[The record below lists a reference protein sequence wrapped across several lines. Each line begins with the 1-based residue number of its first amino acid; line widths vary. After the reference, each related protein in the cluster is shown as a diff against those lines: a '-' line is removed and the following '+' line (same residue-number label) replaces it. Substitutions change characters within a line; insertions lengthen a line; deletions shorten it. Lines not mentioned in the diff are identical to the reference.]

1 MGAAIQIDLMD
12 GRHDRKLEKV
22 RMQSRPG
29 AVDGTRGFLAEIHAQ
44 HAIAPVRYADTEGA
58 FLESVIEAFFGDA
71 LPIVPDANVLRGNI
85 GRACRDGRRT
95 VLMTGA
101 NTGTFRL
108 FCAAHVLEEVR
119 EHSERWALEMGIPY
133 DDYVACW
140 NQMLLP
146 HLRLV
151 DTSGLRELLAPGEV
165 ERVDALR
172 DRDDTPSATLA
183 LTLGAFYLTEDGP
196 ARLAVYGVDL
206 EPDERRKWLEPLRCG
221 GDAGEL
227 WKLILTATAVPTL
240 AVTGLWNL
248 GRWLYARSP
257 WVLAAALGPAAFFAM
272 KAKPESYRRLGAMLH
287 DSAMYFA
294 ESVIVPYNESI
305 ARFNA
310 MAPPTPSW
318 EEITSTN
325 PRDAVLMRACLHK
338 LARSRKSPMSVR
350 ELAAE
355 LPTLGIGQGEQRV
368 RHTLRGNRCFF
379 EPYKGKWQIGY
390 AIVRAR
396 QNATPPTATMSS

>member
-1 MGAAIQIDLMD
+1 MLDKPGAA
-12 GRHDRKLEKV
+12 DR
-22 RMQSRPG
+22 
-29 AVDGTRGFLAEIHAQ
+29 TRGFLADIHAQ
-44 HAIAPVRYADTEGA
+44 HAIAPIRYADTQGA
-58 FLESVIEAFFGDA
+58 FVASVVETLFGDA

-85 GRACRDGRRT
+85 GRACRDGRGT

-108 FCAAHVLEEVR
+108 FCAAHVVEEVR
-119 EHSERWALEMGIPY
+119 EHSERWAFEMGIPY
-133 DDYVACW
+133 NAYVECW
-140 NQMLLP
+140 NQSLLP

-151 DTSGLRELLAPGEV
+151 DTRGLRELLSPGEG

-172 DRDDTPSATLA
+172 DRDDTPSVMLA
-183 LTLGAFYLTEDGP
+183 LALGAFYLTEDGP

-206 EPDERRKWLEPLRCG
+206 EPDERRKWLERLRCG

-227 WKLILTATAVPTL
+227 WKLILAATAVPTL

-248 GRWLYARSP
+248 GRWLYERSP
-257 WVLAAALGPAAFFAM
+257 WALAAALGPAVFFAM

-294 ESVIVPYNESI
+294 DGVIVPYNESI

-310 MAPPTPSW
+310 MAPPIPSW
-318 EEITSTN
+318 EELTSTN

-368 RHTLRGNRCFF
+368 RQTLRCNKCFF

-390 AIVRAR
+390 AIVRA
-396 QNATPPTATMSS
+396 QQSSTPPPATMSS